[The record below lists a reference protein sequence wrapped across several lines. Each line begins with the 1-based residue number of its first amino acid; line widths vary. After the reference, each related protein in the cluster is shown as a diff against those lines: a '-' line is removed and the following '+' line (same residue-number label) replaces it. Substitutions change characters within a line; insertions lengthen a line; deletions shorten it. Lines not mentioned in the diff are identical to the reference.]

1 MSFCY
6 SLYSM
11 ELRHIRYFT
20 AAAEELN
27 ISRASQ
33 RLNVSQ
39 PAMSR
44 LIHDLEAELGTALFV
59 RERFGLSL
67 TVAGD
72 KLLVYAHQIL
82 DLCNEAVRVVGN
94 APDRAQVLNV
104 GFIASSISA
113 FLGAALR
120 TFREDNP
127 GVVVKIHE
135 LSPGD
140 QLKALRKHQIDI
152 ALIGKPCGAVRDEF
166 ETTVLFEMQLQAAI
180 PATHRLA
187 DRKQINVKELAQDK
201 FVGYSEESFP
211 CRNQTVINACQVAG
225 FRPDVHYQADSLVE
239 VLAIICSGGGVSLM
253 PADVASLSHPG
264 VIFIPLM
271 DTVET
276 IDFAAVWRRDDKRII
291 LQHVLEHFKN
301 NLPE

>member
-1 MSFCY
+1 
-6 SLYSM
+6 M

-27 ISRASQ
+27 ISRASR

-44 LIHDLEAELGTALFV
+44 LIRDLEEELGTVLFV

-67 TVAGD
+67 TAAGD
-72 KLLVYAHQIL
+72 KLLVYTHQIL

-94 APDRAQVLNV
+94 QTDTGNALNI
-104 GFIASSISA
+104 GFIASSIST

-120 TFREDNP
+120 AFRKDNP
-127 GVVVKIHE
+127 GINVKIHE
-135 LSPGD
+135 LSPGE
-140 QLKALRKHQIDI
+140 QLKALRKRQIDI

-166 ETTVLFEMQLQAAI
+166 ETTVLFEMNLEAVI

-187 DRKQINVKELAQDK
+187 RRKRVSLKELENDT
-201 FVGYSEESFP
+201 FVGFSEESFP
-211 CRNQTVINACQVAG
+211 CRNQSIINACQLAG
-225 FRPDVHYQADSLVE
+225 FRPILHYQSDSLVE
-239 VLAIICSGGGVSLM
+239 VLAVICSGDGVCLL

-264 VIFIPLM
+264 VLFIPLQ
-271 DTVET
+271 EKLEA
-276 IDFAAVWRRDDKRII
+276 IDFTAAWRRDDERI
-291 LQHVLEHFKN
+291 VLKQLLGYFKN
-301 NLPE
+301 NLP

>member
-1 MSFCY
+1 
-6 SLYSM
+6 M

-27 ISRASQ
+27 ISRASR

-44 LIHDLEAELGTALFV
+44 LIRDLEEELGTVLFV

-67 TVAGD
+67 TAAGD
-72 KLLVYAHQIL
+72 KLLVYTHQIL

-94 APDRAQVLNV
+94 QKDTRLALNI

-120 TFREDNP
+120 AFREDNP
-127 GVVVKIHE
+127 GINVKIHE
-135 LSPGD
+135 LSPGE
-140 QLKALRKHQIDI
+140 QLKALRKRQIDI
-152 ALIGKPCGAVRDEF
+152 ALIGKPCGAVHDEF
-166 ETTVLFEMQLQAAI
+166 ETTVLFEMNLEAVI

-187 DRKQINVKELAQDK
+187 RRKRISLKELENDT

-211 CRNQTVINACQVAG
+211 CRNQSIINACQLAG
-225 FRPDVHYQADSLVE
+225 FRPELHHRSDSLVE
-239 VLAIICSGGGVSLM
+239 ILAIICSGEGVCLM
-253 PADVASLSHPG
+253 PADVAGLSHPG
-264 VIFIPLM
+264 VLFLPLR
-271 DTVET
+271 EKLEA
-276 IDFAAVWRRDDKRII
+276 IDFTAAWRRDDERI
-291 LQHVLEHFKN
+291 VLKQLLEYFKN
-301 NLPE
+301 NLS

>member
-1 MSFCY
+1 MSYCY
-6 SLYSM
+6 SLYFM

-27 ISRASQ
+27 ISRASR

-44 LIHDLEAELGTALFV
+44 LIRDLEEELGTALFV

-67 TVAGD
+67 TAAGD

-82 DLCNEAVRVVGN
+82 DLCNEAVRVVGSK
-94 APDRAQVLNV
+94 PDTGHTLNI
-104 GFIASSISA
+104 GFVASSISV

-120 TFREDNP
+120 AFREDNP
-127 GVVVKIHE
+127 GINVKIYE
-135 LSPGD
+135 LSTGD
-140 QLKALRKHQIDI
+140 QLKALRKHLIDI

-166 ETTVLFEMQLQAAI
+166 ETMVLFEMNLEAVV
-180 PATHRLA
+180 PSTHRLA
-187 DRKQINVKELAQDK
+187 GRKRISLKELENDK

-211 CRNQTVINACQVAG
+211 CRNQNIINACQVAG

-239 VLAIICSGGGVSLM
+239 VLAIICSGDSVSLM
-253 PADVASLSHPG
+253 PDDVASLSHPG
-264 VIFIPLM
+264 VIFIPLE

-291 LQHVLEHFKN
+291 LQQVLEHFKN